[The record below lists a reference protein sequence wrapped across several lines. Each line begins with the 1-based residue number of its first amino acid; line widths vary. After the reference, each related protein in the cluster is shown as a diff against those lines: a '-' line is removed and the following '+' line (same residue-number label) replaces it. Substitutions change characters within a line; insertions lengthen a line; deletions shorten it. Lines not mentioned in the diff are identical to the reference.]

1 METNTSLNQS
11 LDSAKK
17 HYSSMFTLPSYR
29 KALLALALLCVV
41 GLSLSAFALFPSVG
55 SLILGISLFTITFF
69 ADSLTNKVIL
79 KNDPIF
85 SMRRTLVLSLVGWLF
100 WFLFLAAGVGLSF
113 AFGALIWVKLSL
125 LGFATVVTLRFI
137 VFTATS
143 NVAKWRQVFSTLI
156 QPTLSA
162 ATFFVF
168 WTTISG
174 IAILQLLPFMVVSPI
189 IAYFVVYLLL
199 SFIDRLGKSTYMLPA
214 LPLFRAFILNW
225 VTDQNEPLE
234 KHLEEMGEDADIDV
248 TLLKFDSTKPKAAF
262 IVPLV
267 HPGPFKNIGSSLL
280 PSLLKHD
287 YENEFDSNAGVFL
300 GILGHELDLASQKE
314 NHKIISQTIAHS
326 RFDASAGL
334 ASSFVRVTDGFA
346 TACCQVFGATAF
358 LSFSLSPK
366 TTEDLPQELGRI
378 VSEEAKRYGLKTAI
392 VVNAH
397 NSITDIVDVEEHL
410 ESLQRSAS
418 KCLQKATAQRTEPF
432 MVGAATVYPKEFTL
446 KTGMGTG
453 GITALVVQVEKQK
466 TAYVIIDGNNM
477 ISGVREKLL
486 AGLTSAGFDESE
498 VFTTDTHAVS
508 ALVTGRRGYHPV
520 GEVMDHDLLVRYV
533 REVAKT
539 AESNLE
545 PCKAGCVRFVVPK
558 VRVIGEERLES
569 MTTLVD
575 QAIVKLK
582 KIAAPIFGLE
592 GLILIL
598 LLLLL

>member
-1 METNTSLNQS
+1 METNNSLNQS

-29 KALLALALLCVV
+29 KTLLALALLCIV
-41 GLSLSAFALFPSVG
+41 GLSLLTFVLFPSIG
-55 SLILGISLFTITFF
+55 SLVLGVSLFALTFF
-69 ADSLTNKVIL
+69 ADSVTNKVIL
-79 KNDPIF
+79 KYDPLF
-85 SMRRTLVLSLVGWLF
+85 SMRRTLVLSLVGWIFWLLF
-100 WFLFLAAGVGLSF
+100 IVAGVGLSF
-113 AFGALIWVKLSL
+113 VFGTLIWVKLSL

-143 NVAKWRQVFSTLI
+143 NAATWKQVSSTLI
-156 QPTLSA
+156 QPILSVA
-162 ATFFVF
+162 AFLIF
-168 WTTISG
+168 WATISRIG
-174 IAILQLLPFMVVSPI
+174 TLQLLPFVVVSPM
-189 IAYFVVYLLL
+189 IAYFAVYLIL
-199 SFIDRLGKSTYMLPA
+199 SSIDRLGKISYSLPA
-214 LPLFRAFILNW
+214 LPLFRSFILNW
-225 VTDQNEPLE
+225 VTDQNDPLE
-234 KHLEEMGEDADIDV
+234 KYLEKMGEDADISV
-248 TLLKFDSTKPKAAF
+248 TLLKFDSVKPKAAF

-287 YENEFDSNAGVFL
+287 YESEFGSNACVPL
-300 GILGHELDLASQKE
+300 GILGHELDLASQE
-314 NHKIISQTIAHS
+314 QNRKIVSQTIAHS
-326 RFDASAGL
+326 RFEASAGL
-334 ASSFVRVTDGFA
+334 ASPFVKVTDGFA
-346 TACCQVFGATAF
+346 TTCCQLFGDTAF

-378 VSEEAKRYGLKTAI
+378 VSEEAKKYGLKTAV

-410 ESLQRSAS
+410 ESLQQAAT
-418 KCLQKATAQRTEPF
+418 KCLQKAIAQPTKPF
-432 MVGAATVYPKEFTL
+432 MVGTATVYPEEFTL
-446 KTGMGTG
+446 KAGMGTG
-453 GITALVVQVEKQK
+453 GITAIVVQVEKQK
-466 TAYVIIDGNNM
+466 IVYVIIDGNNM

-486 AGLTSAGFDESE
+486 AALASQGFDESE

-520 GEVMDHDLLVRYV
+520 GEVMDHALLVRYV
-533 REVAKT
+533 SEVAKK

-545 PCKAGCVRFVVPK
+545 TCKAGCVHFVVSK
-558 VRVIGEERLES
+558 VRVIGEERLQS

-575 QAIVKLK
+575 RAIVKLK
-582 KIAAPIFGLE
+582 RIIVPIFGLE